1 MSKKGDLA
9 TDSPAD
15 EVPGDLA
22 PENLVPEN
30 LAVDGTLVRS
40 LAALLAETGLSEIEY
55 AVGDRRIRVARN
67 AVPAGPLAP
76 MAPAA
81 TTGAPSAAAPAA
93 ASLAAHP
100 GAVKAPMVGTV
111 YLSPQPEA
119 PPFAKLGDTV
129 NAGQPLLIIEAMKVM
144 NQIRAPRAGRLVQ
157 ILVEDGAP
165 VEYGEVVMVLE

>member
-1 MSKKGDLA
+1 MSKPGDLA
-9 TDSPAD
+9 TDAAAGD
-15 EVPGDLA
+15 LPGDLI
-22 PENLVPEN
+22 
-30 LAVDGTLVRS
+30 VDGTLVRT

-67 AVPAGPLAP
+67 ATAVSL
-76 MAPAA
+76 APAA
-81 TTGAPSAAAPAA
+81 AMAATGAPIAAAAPSE

-119 PPFAKLGDTV
+119 PPFAKLGDV
-129 NAGQPLLIIEAMKVM
+129 VAAGQPLLIIEAMKVM
-144 NQIRAPRAGRLVQ
+144 NQIRAPRAGRLTQ

-165 VEYGEVVMVLE
+165 VEYGEVVMVVE